1 VIRAVLA
8 VAVATALLGVAIP
21 ALEDARSDRSVRL
34 VRGEVAAIERA
45 ADSLLAAD
53 ETAPGRGARRVVE
66 VSLPEGSWSDADVD
80 ELGIRGSVGTSRT
93 TSTVR
98 YRVDGGSSRTL
109 GVDAPLYT
117 PDGVVAVPGDG
128 TARVVLELVR
138 VEGRPAVAV
147 RVSGPRSGVRGFMT
161 EPGTTPFHVNP
172 RPVRRALGGVW
183 V

>member
-21 ALEDARSDRSVRL
+21 ALEDARSDRSARL

-53 ETAPGRGARRVVE
+53 ETAPSRGARRVVD
-66 VSLPEGSWSDADVD
+66 VSLPEGSWSNADVD
-80 ELGIRGSVGTSRT
+80 ELGIRGSAGTWRNR
-93 TSTVR
+93 STVR
-98 YRVDGGSSRTL
+98 YRVDGGSSRSVE
-109 GVDAPLYT
+109 VDAPLYT
-117 PDGVVAVPGDG
+117 PDGVVDVPGDG
-128 TARVVLELVR
+128 TSRVVLELVR

-147 RVSGPRSGVRGFMT
+147 RVSGPRSSGRGFMT
-161 EPGTTPFHVNP
+161 ESGTTPSHVHP
-172 RPVRRALGGVW
+172 RQVRRAVGGVW